1 MLKLHKDLPKAET
14 AQEKTALQRMIAS
27 TDRQIDDLVYELY
40 GLSKD
45 EIRIVEG
52 AADGGRRP

>member
-1 MLKLHKDLPKAET
+1 MLKLHKDLPKAKTE
-14 AQEKTALQRMIAS
+14 QEKTALQRMIAS
-27 TDRQIDDLVYELY
+27 TDGQTDDLVCDLY

-52 AADGGRRP
+52 AAEGSRKP